1 MHSQGYNAY
10 MYIQIIP
17 LDKHRGFNDNRT
29 TVTQSPQIIAIEEDS
44 TLDISI
50 HLTEMYSN
58 SGATR

>member
-1 MHSQGYNAY
+1 M
-10 MYIQIIP
+10 
-17 LDKHRGFNDNRT
+17 T
-29 TVTQSPQIIAIEEDS
+29 TGPQSLSHLHNIIAIEEDS